1 MMMGWGSDEIKCL
14 RCCIVCVRCADEPS
28 DIKKNGEKPSSGGGT
43 ALDPQFAK
51 AAHVHPSSPVPCPLS
66 LHVRTVAAIV
76 LSVSSNTEPS
86 AGDHDLPCAATRP
99 GQPCR
104 LTLSLRQ
111 SSRSG
116 RWRWWR

>member
-1 MMMGWGSDEIKCL
+1 ML
-14 RCCIVCVRCADEPS
+14 RACVRCADEPS
-28 DIKKNGEKPSSGGGT
+28 EIKKKLVKNQVRGART

-76 LSVSSNTEPS
+76 LSVSSNAEPS

-99 GQPCR
+99 G
-104 LTLSLRQ
+104 
-111 SSRSG
+111 
-116 RWRWWR
+116 